1 MHAKYEHVTD
11 QPDRPSQQSFRSP
24 NNLQQLPISPLHWW
38 RTRRPQGFGRH
49 DVKAIRAALLG
60 VEIVNE
66 VDWLRAVTGHPATAI
81 GVAIRQ
87 RSAYGMTSPV
97 IDAAVSAVLCC
108 AIEGNHAAR
117 VLISSALRRR
127 EKIDPLCQ
135 ELIMLWRAARF

>member
-1 MHAKYEHVTD
+1 
-11 QPDRPSQQSFRSP
+11 
-24 NNLQQLPISPLHWW
+24 
-38 RTRRPQGFGRH
+38 
-49 DVKAIRAALLG
+49 VKAIRAALLG

-87 RSAYGMTSPV
+87 LSAYGMTSPV